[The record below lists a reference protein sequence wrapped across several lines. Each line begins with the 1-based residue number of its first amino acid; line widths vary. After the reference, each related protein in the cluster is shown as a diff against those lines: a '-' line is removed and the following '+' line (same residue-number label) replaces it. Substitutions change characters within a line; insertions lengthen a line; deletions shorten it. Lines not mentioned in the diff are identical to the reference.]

1 MKKMPNFL
9 IIGAMKSGTTTL
21 YNSLN
26 QHPQVYMSRLK
37 EPNFFAYNGTAKFAV
52 TSLEDYQALFAGVT
66 NQKAIGEASTTYLFS
81 PTATANIKNYLP
93 QAKLIAI
100 LRDPAQ
106 RAYSLYLMKYRANK
120 LASSTHEKNL
130 VDSFAKFVNQGQG
143 GVLNQRYYGS
153 IKRYLKKFKREQL
166 KICIYQDLKK
176 EPNLLLEDICQ
187 FLDIDTKI
195 SNNQVVQKSN
205 LGGVPKNKLM
215 YTFGE
220 NLCTTFNQTL
230 LPFMPA
236 KLLNP
241 LRSIYTDMKTRNLA
255 QAPPLPQEIRQQL
268 INIYREDILHLQDF
282 LQRDLSPWLKY

>member
-37 EPNFFAYNGTAKFAV
+37 EPNFFTYDGTAQFPI
-52 TSLEDYQALFAGVT
+52 TNLEDYQELFEGVT
-66 NQKAIGEASTTYLFS
+66 NQKAVGEASTTYLFS

-106 RAYSLYLMKYRANK
+106 RAYSLYLMRYRANK
-120 LASSTHEKNL
+120 PEALTNENNL
-130 VDSFAKFVNQGQG
+130 IDSFAKFVSQGQE

-153 IKRYLKKFKREQL
+153 IKRYLKYFPREQI
-166 KICIYQDLKK
+166 KICLYQDLKEK
-176 EPNLLLEDICQ
+176 PNLLLENICQ
-187 FLDIDTKI
+187 FLGLDPKLL
-195 SNNQVVQKSN
+195 NEQVVQKSN
-205 LGGVPKNKLM
+205 QGGIPKNKLI
-215 YTFGE
+215 YKSVE
-220 NLCTTFNQTL
+220 SLHTTFNQTL
-230 LPFMPA
+230 LPFMPE

-241 LRSIYTDMKTRNLA
+241 LRSIYTDMKTLNLA
-255 QAPPLPQEIRQQL
+255 QAPPLPQEIRHQL
-268 INIYREDILHLQDF
+268 IDIYREDILHLQDF
-282 LQRDLSPWLKY
+282 IQQDLSLWLKY